1 MVPWDGSQR
10 PVPFIFPKGVQMEY
24 DLYTELQQKRHDLSV
39 CIRKLRETG
48 SALAEAERAYKVM
61 LRAESLALRDEGMPV
76 TLIQLTVYGVQS
88 VATLREE
95 RDKAEVI
102 YKANQ
107 DAVNAIKLELRL
119 IEAQLQREWATPQ
132 AGY

>member
-1 MVPWDGSQR
+1 
-10 PVPFIFPKGVQMEY
+10 MEY
-24 DLYTELQQKRHDLSV
+24 DLYSELQQKRHDLSV
-39 CIRKLRETG
+39 CIRKLCETG

-61 LRAESLALRDEGMPV
+61 LRAESLTLRDEGMPV
-76 TLIQLTVYGVQS
+76 TLIQLTVYGVES
-88 VATLREE
+88 VAKLREE

>member
-1 MVPWDGSQR
+1 
-10 PVPFIFPKGVQMEY
+10 MEY

-61 LRAESLALRDEGMPV
+61 LRAESLALRDDGMPV
-76 TLIQLTVYGVQS
+76 TIIQLTVYGVES
-88 VATLREE
+88 VAKLREE

>member
-1 MVPWDGSQR
+1 MDN
-10 PVPFIFPKGVQMEY
+10 Y
-24 DLYTELQQKRHDLSV
+24 DLYTELQKKRRDLNT
-39 CIRKLRETG
+39 CIRRLRETG
-48 SALAEAERAYKVM
+48 SALAEAERSYKVM
-61 LRAESLALRDEGMPV
+61 LRAESLVLRDEGMPV
-76 TLIQLTVYGVQS
+76 TLIQLAVYGVES
-88 VATLREE
+88 VAKLREE

-119 IEAQLQREWATPQ
+119 IEAQLQREWANPQ

>member
-1 MVPWDGSQR
+1 
-10 PVPFIFPKGVQMEY
+10 MEY
-24 DLYTELQQKRHDLSV
+24 DLYSELQQKRHDLSV

-61 LRAESLALRDEGMPV
+61 LRAESLILRDEGMPV
-76 TLIQLTVYGVQS
+76 TLIQLTVYGVES
-88 VATLREE
+88 VATLREK

-132 AGY
+132 AGM

>member
-1 MVPWDGSQR
+1 MKQHD
-10 PVPFIFPKGVQMEY
+10 EY
-24 DLYTELQQKRHDLSV
+24 YSPPQFDLYTELQQKRHDLSV

-61 LRAESLALRDEGMPV
+61 LRAESLILRDEGMPV
-76 TLIQLTVYGVQS
+76 TLIQLTVYGVES
-88 VATLREE
+88 VAKLREE

>member
-1 MVPWDGSQR
+1 
-10 PVPFIFPKGVQMEY
+10 MEY
-24 DLYTELQQKRHDLSV
+24 DLYTELQQKRHDLNT

-61 LRAESLALRDEGMPV
+61 LRAESLALRDDGMPV
-76 TLIQLTVYGVQS
+76 TLIKLTVYGVEK
-88 VATLREE
+88 VAELREE
-95 RDKAEVI
+95 RDKAQVI
-102 YKANQ
+102 YDANK

-119 IEAQLQREWATPQ
+119 IESQLQREYATPQ

>member
-1 MVPWDGSQR
+1 MD
-10 PVPFIFPKGVQMEY
+10 Y
-24 DLYTELQQKRHDLSV
+24 DLYTELQDKRRDLNT

-61 LRAESLALRDEGMPV
+61 LRAESLVLRDEGMPV
-76 TLIQLTVYGVQS
+76 TLIQLTVYGIES
-88 VATLREE
+88 VAKLREE

-119 IEAQLQREWATPQ
+119 IEAQIQREYSTPQ

>member
-1 MVPWDGSQR
+1 
-10 PVPFIFPKGVQMEY
+10 MEY
-24 DLYTELQQKRHDLSV
+24 DLYSELQQKRHDLSV

-61 LRAESLALRDEGMPV
+61 LRAESLTLRDEGMPV
-76 TLIQLTVYGVQS
+76 TLIQLTVYGVES
-88 VATLREE
+88 VAKLREE

>member
-1 MVPWDGSQR
+1 ME
-10 PVPFIFPKGVQMEY
+10 VQMDY

-48 SALAEAERAYKVM
+48 STLAEAERAYKVM
-61 LRAESLALRDEGMPV
+61 LRAESLTLRDEGMPV
-76 TLIQLTVYGVQS
+76 TLIQLTVYGVES
-88 VATLREE
+88 VAKLREE

>member
-1 MVPWDGSQR
+1 
-10 PVPFIFPKGVQMEY
+10 MEY

-61 LRAESLALRDEGMPV
+61 LRAESLTLRDEGMPV
-76 TLIQLTVYGVQS
+76 TLIQLTVYGVES
-88 VATLREE
+88 VAKLREE

>member
-1 MVPWDGSQR
+1 MAR
-10 PVPFIFPKGVQMEY
+10 PFYLARKVAMEY
-24 DLYTELQQKRHDLSV
+24 DLYMELQDKRRDLDT

-61 LRAESLALRDEGMPV
+61 LRAESLMLRDEGMPV
-76 TLIQLTVYGVQS
+76 TLIQLTVYGVES
-88 VATLREE
+88 VAKLREE

-132 AGY
+132 AAM

>member
-1 MVPWDGSQR
+1 
-10 PVPFIFPKGVQMEY
+10 MEY
-24 DLYTELQQKRHDLSV
+24 DLYSELQQKRHDLSV

-61 LRAESLALRDEGMPV
+61 LRAESLTLRDEGMPV
-76 TLIQLTVYGVQS
+76 TLIQLTVYGVES
-88 VATLREE
+88 VAKLREE
-95 RDKAEVI
+95 RDKADVI